1 MPVRVAVVGGI
12 NMDLVVAAPT
22 LPRPGETIR
31 GSGFQRFGGGKGANQ
46 SIAAARLGAYV
57 SLVGRVGDDDFGTV
71 LLEDLG
77 REGVDLSMVRR
88 VDGPNGIALITVDA
102 QGANM
107 MVVAPGANDQLSAE
121 DVDAAR
127 PASEQSQSLLLQL
140 EVPLVANVR
149 VAQIVRQAG
158 VATYLNPSP
167 AAPLP
172 DELLEGLSF
181 LVLNEAELQTLTDG
195 SMDPAGLL
203 RRGVEAVVL
212 TLGER
217 GARLISG
224 QGTFDVPPF
233 RVQSVDTTAAG
244 DAFLGALAT
253 TLPERGLVAALDAAA
268 AAGALATTRW
278 GAQPSL
284 PTLADVD
291 ALIRAGRSS

>member
-12 NMDLVVAAPT
+12 NMDLVVAAPR
-22 LPRPGETIR
+22 LPGPGETIR

-88 VDGPNGIALITVDA
+88 VDGPSGIALITVDA

-107 MVVAPGANDQLSAE
+107 IVVAPGANDQLSAE
-121 DVDAAR
+121 DVESAR
-127 PASEQSQSLLLQL
+127 PAVEQSQSLLLQL
-140 EVPLVANVR
+140 EVPLAANVR
-149 VAQIVRQAG
+149 ATQIAREAG
-158 VATYLNPSP
+158 VATFLNPSP

-172 DELLEGLSF
+172 DELLDGLSY
-181 LVLNEAELQTLTDG
+181 LVLNEGELETLTDG
-195 SMDPAGLL
+195 SMDTAALL
-203 RRGVEAVVL
+203 RRGVGAVVL

-217 GARLISG
+217 GARLISPE
-224 QGTFDVPPF
+224 QTFDVPPF
-233 RVQSVDTTAAG
+233 RVRSVDSTAAG
-244 DAFLGALAT
+244 DAFLGALAA

-278 GAQPSL
+278 GAQPSP
-284 PTLADVD
+284 PTLAGVD
-291 ALIRAGRSS
+291 ALIRAGRSG